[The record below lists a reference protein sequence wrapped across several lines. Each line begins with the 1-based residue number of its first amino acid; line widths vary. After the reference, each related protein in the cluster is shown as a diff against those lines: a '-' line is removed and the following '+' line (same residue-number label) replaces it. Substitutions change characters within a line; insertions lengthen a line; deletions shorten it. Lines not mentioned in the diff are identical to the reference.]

1 MTTTERRRAAVAKI
15 REAEEVVA
23 LLREGFTRAGVKLPS
38 LRIDAASCAGDDP
51 AVLID
56 LGRCNL
62 EAAQRLSRM
71 LDEKAAAS

>member
-1 MTTTERRRAAVAKI
+1 MTTTERRRAAVERI

-23 LLREGFTRAGVKLPS
+23 RLRDGFARAGVKLPS

-51 AVLID
+51 AVLVD

-62 EAAQRLSRM
+62 DAAVRLSRV
-71 LDEKAAAS
+71 LDERAAGA

>member
-1 MTTTERRRAAVAKI
+1 MTTTERRRAAVERI

-23 LLREGFTRAGVKLPS
+23 QLRDGFARAGVKLPS

-51 AVLID
+51 VVLVD

-62 EAAQRLSRM
+62 DAAVRLSRV
-71 LDEKAAAS
+71 LDERAAGA

>member
-23 LLREGFTRAGVKLPS
+23 SLKEGFARAGVKLPS
-38 LRIDAASCAGDDP
+38 LRIDLASCVGDDP
-51 AVLID
+51 AVLVD

-62 EAAQRLSRM
+62 AAAQQLSR
-71 LDEKAAAS
+71 LLEQKAAAS

>member
-15 REAEEVVA
+15 REAEELVA
-23 LLREGFTRAGVKLPS
+23 LLKERFTRAGVKLPS

-51 AVLID
+51 AVLVD

-62 EAAQRLSRM
+62 AAAQQLSRV
-71 LDEKAAAS
+71 LEEKAAAS